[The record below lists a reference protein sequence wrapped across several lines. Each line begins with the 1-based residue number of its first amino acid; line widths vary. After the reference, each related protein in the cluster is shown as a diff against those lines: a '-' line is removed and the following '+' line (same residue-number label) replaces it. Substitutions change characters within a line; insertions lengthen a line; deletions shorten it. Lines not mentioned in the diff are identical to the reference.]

1 MTALLRGYGALSRV
15 ALPLLARR
23 ERRKLDT
30 AGMGARFSEKLGQS
44 AVARPEGK
52 LLWIHAA
59 SVGESLSALALIE
72 RLRSR
77 ATILV
82 TTGTATSAE
91 LMGRRLPEGAIHQFA
106 ALDAPGPVARFL
118 GHWRPDAALFIESEL
133 WPNTIQAL
141 AARRVPLALAN
152 ARMSEAS
159 LASWQKRPATA
170 RVLLQNFRLI
180 LTQTEPLAQAL
191 MALGAPLARRSEN
204 LKAMAAP
211 LPSDPS
217 LIAMVPPKSW
227 VAASTHPGE
236 EELVLN
242 AHAMVLEQHP
252 TATLLLAPRH
262 PDRGD
267 EVATLIAARGWD
279 FGRRSAGDGPRG
291 HVWLVDTLGELGS
304 LYAAAPIVYLGG
316 SLVKIGG
323 HNPYEPAQA
332 GAAILTG
339 PHIDNFRAAFA
350 AFDAKK
356 AAQTVANVQT
366 LASTVVNM
374 LSHPPLLHI
383 RREASRALATE
394 QRDGLDEIERALT
407 DALGL

>member
-44 AVARPEGK
+44 AVARPEGR

-141 AARRVPLALAN
+141 AARGVPLALAN
-152 ARMSEAS
+152 ARMSEGS

-211 LPSDPS
+211 LPSDPD

-236 EELVLN
+236 EDLVLN
-242 AHAMVLEQHP
+242 AHA
-252 TATLLLAPRH
+252 
-262 PDRGD
+262 
-267 EVATLIAARGWD
+267 
-279 FGRRSAGDGPRG
+279 
-291 HVWLVDTLGELGS
+291 
-304 LYAAAPIVYLGG
+304 
-316 SLVKIGG
+316 
-323 HNPYEPAQA
+323 
-332 GAAILTG
+332 
-339 PHIDNFRAAFA
+339 
-350 AFDAKK
+350 
-356 AAQTVANVQT
+356 
-366 LASTVVNM
+366 
-374 LSHPPLLHI
+374 
-383 RREASRALATE
+383 
-394 QRDGLDEIERALT
+394 
-407 DALGL
+407 